1 MSRYDTTLWGA
12 VDRERVKQIIDAAP
26 AGSVVT
32 VKATK
37 RSNAQNKKMW
47 PMLTEIAQQSKHH
60 GVRLRPDDWKLL
72 FLDAM
77 KRELKMVPNLDGD
90 GFVPLN
96 RSSSDLTK
104 DEMSNLIEL
113 MYAFGARQDPPVEFQ
128 GQPNAP

>member
-1 MSRYDTTLWGA
+1 LVSRYDTKIHSQK
-12 VDRERVKQIIDAAP
+12 DRDRTKRYIDAAP
-26 AGSVVT
+26 IGTCVT
-32 VKATK
+32 IKATK
-37 RSNAQNKKMW
+37 RTLAQNSKMW
-47 PMLTEIAQQSKHH
+47 PMLTEVAEQTTHH

-113 MYAFGARQDPPVEFQ
+113 IYAWGAQQSPPVEFKDV
-128 GQPNAP
+128 